1 MKSKTLILNKA
12 DIEQKIKRLS
22 YEILEDNYDE
32 KELVFIGVKGA
43 GLVFAERLINY
54 INTISKIETKL
65 FHVEVN
71 KENPLSE
78 EVMINTEISN
88 LNNKTLLLVDD
99 VANSGKTLC
108 YALKPLLNAL
118 PKKIQIAVLVDRKHK
133 KYPVSADYIGL
144 SLSTTMKEH
153 ISVELSK
160 TKESAV
166 FLQ

>member
-1 MKSKTLILNKA
+1 MKNKTLILDKT
-12 DIEQKIKRLS
+12 DIEQKVKRLS

-32 KELVFIGVKGA
+32 KHLVFIGVKG
-43 GLVFAERLINY
+43 GGVVFAERIISY
-54 INTISKIETKL
+54 INTISKIETSL
-65 FHVEVN
+65 YLVEVN
-71 KENPLSE
+71 KENPLLN
-78 EVMINTEISN
+78 EVILNTPPVN
-88 LNNKTLLLVDD
+88 LNNKTIILVDD

-153 ISVELSK
+153 ISVELSQK
-160 TKESAV
+160 NDIV
-166 FLQ
+166 YLQ